1 MAGFYS
7 AVDISADHKRQDL
20 VRFKEA
26 LEKAIEDGLS

>member
-1 MAGFYS
+1 
-7 AVDISADHKRQDL
+7 VTIISADHKRQDL